1 MSEDLQSLLEKIN
14 REGVE
19 KANAESAKIIAAA
32 KAEAADIV
40 KAAKAEADQ
49 AKADAEKA
57 AADYAERAKVTIKE
71 GARDTVR
78 GLQNTITAMLEKLL
92 VKDVNAA
99 LADPAA
105 CAKLLQVAIGDLLD
119 KGELAVVT
127 SKRIADTLKSQF
139 AAQKEVTIS
148 ADDGITAG
156 FTVKL
161 DGGRVEHSFTD
172 KVVAEELAKHLRAD
186 LAALV

>member
-19 KANAESAKIIAAA
+19 KANAEANKIIAAA
-32 KAEAADIV
+32 KLEAADIV
-40 KAAKAEADQ
+40 KAAKAEADA

-57 AADYAERAKVTIKE
+57 SADYAARAKVTIQE

-78 GLQNTITAMLEKLL
+78 ELKNAITTSLEKLL

-99 LADPAA
+99 LADPTA
-105 CAKLLQVAIGDLLD
+105 CAKLLQAAISDLMD
-119 KGELAVVT
+119 KGELAVFT
-127 SKRIADTLKSQF
+127 SKRIADTLK
-139 AAQKEVTIS
+139 AQYASKTNITIGG
-148 ADDGITAG
+148 DDGITAG
-156 FTVKL
+156 FTIKL
-161 DGGRVEHSFTD
+161 DNGRVEHSFTD